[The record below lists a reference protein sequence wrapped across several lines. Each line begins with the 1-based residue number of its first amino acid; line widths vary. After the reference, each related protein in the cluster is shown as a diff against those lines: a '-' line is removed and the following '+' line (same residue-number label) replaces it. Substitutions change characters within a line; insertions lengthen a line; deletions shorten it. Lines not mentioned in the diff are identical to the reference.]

1 MLTFDIHCHFFPQAF
16 LDVARQPGNSFQAS
30 IERRADGREHLV
42 CAGNFDHP
50 LTPDF
55 YDAQRM
61 IEDMDKVGMQMA
73 AISSAPPTLSY
84 WADPGAARELAPAIN
99 ESIAARVRAH
109 PDRFAGLGT
118 VPLQDVDASVQEA
131 RRAIRDLGLAG
142 LMIGSNVNGKNLDHP
157 DFYPFFAAIAELDAP
172 LFIHP
177 YIPAGAERMQDYYL
191 HNLIGMVGETG
202 LAIATLIYGGTLV
215 RWPNL
220 KLIFAHAGGVFPY
233 IHGRMDHGY
242 KVRIKECREA
252 IPEPPSAYMRRI
264 YYDCMAFAPA
274 TLRFL
279 VDLVGADHVLIGS
292 DYPFDMGPANPVA
305 EATENPLLSA
315 DEKRQIAGGTAA
327 AIFGLDAEGA
337 RRN

>member
-61 IEDMDKVGMQMA
+61 IEDMDQVGMQMA

-84 WADPGAARELAPAIN
+84 WADPGAARTGPGHQREHR
-99 ESIAARVRAH
+99 RVRAH

-118 VPLQDVDASVQEA
+118 VPLQDVDASVAEA

-177 YIPAGAERMQDYYL
+177 YIPAG
-191 HNLIGMVGETG
+191 
-202 LAIATLIYGGTLV
+202 
-215 RWPNL
+215 
-220 KLIFAHAGGVFPY
+220 
-233 IHGRMDHGY
+233 
-242 KVRIKECREA
+242 
-252 IPEPPSAYMRRI
+252 PSACRI
-264 YYDCMAFAPA
+264 TTC
-274 TLRFL
+274 T
-279 VDLVGADHVLIGS
+279 
-292 DYPFDMGPANPVA
+292 
-305 EATENPLLSA
+305 T
-315 DEKRQIAGGTAA
+315 
-327 AIFGLDAEGA
+327 
-337 RRN
+337 